1 MRRVAG
7 MMDAGNHRRSGTRA
21 LRAWAQLVAGGVA
34 LLLVAAVA
42 AGAPDKITWKRVPEA
57 MLKVDNRPAK
67 LWSIYHA
74 EKDKK
79 ETRLLLQLGNRY
91 LMIDTRL
98 RLITEYDANAFSKK
112 GEGYEM
118 EREAKGVKAL
128 PTGDWILRDVGTSFL
143 IHAMLKEEGRA
154 LEIQLPKMPDFR
166 NVLW

>member
-1 MRRVAG
+1 MRRLA
-7 MMDAGNHRRSGTRA
+7 DTGNRRRGGAQALAARA
-21 LRAWAQLVAGGVA
+21 RLVAAGVA
-34 LLLVAAVA
+34 LLLAATAA

-67 LWSIYHA
+67 LWAIYHA

-98 RLITEYDANAFSKK
+98 RLITEYDPNAFSKK

-118 EREAKGVKAL
+118 EREAKGVQAL
-128 PTGDWILRDVGTSFL
+128 PTDGWILRDVGTSFL